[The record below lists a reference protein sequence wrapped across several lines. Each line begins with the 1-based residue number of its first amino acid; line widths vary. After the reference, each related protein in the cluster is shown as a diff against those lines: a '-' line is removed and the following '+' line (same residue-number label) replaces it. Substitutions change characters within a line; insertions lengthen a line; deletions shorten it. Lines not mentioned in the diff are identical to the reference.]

1 MSRALRLIELVVM
14 GALVTMLLAV
24 VGGAFVAAVV
34 IGVAGAAVIGL
45 ASLAELA
52 GRTSQSKRLG
62 DERTGARD

>member
-1 MSRALRLIELVVM
+1 M

-52 GRTSQSKRLG
+52 GRTSRSKRLG